1 MVAESSSTSIDTLLA
16 SLQDPDTS
24 AEGEA
29 RRDAFAQFVSEAF
42 AKGNTMAL
50 PAGVPAHNG
59 VNGTNG
65 AEQVASP
72 LAAPTA
78 PSPPT
83 LPNGHSASRR
93 ASSASA
99 SANSALVAPMERA
112 SQAGSPA
119 QSSPLIQHKSP
130 PIQQAALNQSS
141 HQPSQTPNGFQHQPS
156 QGPPQQIQ
164 IHGHASPQAQAQSTN
179 VVQETNEYQ
188 QLLQLINNSPATAVR
203 QAIRDKWDKALLGS
217 QYHIAFLVSL
227 AFPSHLQRQLCYHLV
242 FDRTYSPSP
251 TSVHSFLSIS

>member
-1 MVAESSSTSIDTLLA
+1 
-16 SLQDPDTS
+16 
-24 AEGEA
+24 
-29 RRDAFAQFVSEAF
+29 
-42 AKGNTMAL
+42 MAL

-65 AEQVASP
+65 AEQIASP

-78 PSPPT
+78 LS
-83 LPNGHSASRR
+83 GHSASRR

-99 SANSALVAPMERA
+99 SASANSALVAPMEKE

-119 QSSPLIQHKSP
+119 QSSSLAQHKSP
-130 PIQQAALNQSS
+130 PVQQAALSQNF

-156 QGPPQQIQ
+156 QGPPQQIPV
-164 IHGHASPQAQAQSTN
+164 HGHASPPAQAQSAN
-179 VVQETNEYQ
+179 IVQETNDYQ

-217 QYHIAFLVSL
+217 QYHIAFLVSV
-227 AFPSHLQRQLCYHLV
+227 AFPVIHNVSCV
-242 FDRTYSPSP
+242 I
-251 TSVHSFLSIS
+251 ISSLIALIHRRPLHFIPYRVSANTPDS